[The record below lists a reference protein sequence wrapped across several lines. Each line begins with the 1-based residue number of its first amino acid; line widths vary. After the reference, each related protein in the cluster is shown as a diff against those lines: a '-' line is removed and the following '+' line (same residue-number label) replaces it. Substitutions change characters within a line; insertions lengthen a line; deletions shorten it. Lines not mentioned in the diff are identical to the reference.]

1 MSMYTAY
8 VSALSHLAL
17 WTLSSDLD
25 AQKLLTEEQK
35 DNSHKQGSVSAHS
48 DCSFAG
54 MNMT

>member
-1 MSMYTAY
+1 MSIYT
-8 VSALSHLAL
+8 VSALSHLAP
-17 WTLSSDLD
+17 WTLSDLD